1 MNLFSPTTRCWIFES
16 SLRRARWNFLSHP
29 SIRPIL
35 NRFARKGVYNTM
47 FSEPV
52 LGTRGHETLNLDAR
66 LATKPT
72 SPYATNFYAS
82 CIYQAHL
89 SPLLQLIARTIIN
102 RFEIY
107 NRFFL
112 DQSGDRG
119 ESISVRSRR
128 CDRFERKK
136 EDLSRVIKINRL
148 RAIRKMNE
156 FEISPDV
163 KENNSAILNFI
174 PPRLKPRTK
183 VRLSRFHPFDENRAN
198 LDGRNIDACIG
209 QDFTRSPRLSVIRH
223 GPATVVVELV

>member
-136 EDLSRVIKINRL
+136 GGFITRDKNKSTACNQENERVG
-148 RAIRKMNE
+148 
-156 FEISPDV
+156 
-163 KENNSAILNFI
+163 NF
-174 PPRLKPRTK
+174 
-183 VRLSRFHPFDENRAN
+183 S
-198 LDGRNIDACIG
+198 GR
-209 QDFTRSPRLSVIRH
+209 
-223 GPATVVVELV
+223 

>member
-112 DQSGDRG
+112 DQRQRG
-119 ESISVRSRR
+119 KYLGSFEKMRSIWT
-128 CDRFERKK
+128 KK
-136 EDLSRVIKINRL
+136 GG
-148 RAIRKMNE
+148 
-156 FEISPDV
+156 
-163 KENNSAILNFI
+163 FI
-174 PPRLKPRTK
+174 TRDKNKST
-183 VRLSRFHPFDENRAN
+183 
-198 LDGRNIDACIG
+198 ACN
-209 QDFTRSPRLSVIRH
+209 
-223 GPATVVVELV
+223 